1 MKEQPSTTPANPVAD
16 LQEAVM
22 MIERTTYDLA
32 EKTREETISSLILIA
47 ADLQR
52 VVDKLLV
59 QTKHSSAH

>member
-1 MKEQPSTTPANPVAD
+1 
-16 LQEAVM
+16 

-59 QTKHSSAH
+59 QTKHSSVN